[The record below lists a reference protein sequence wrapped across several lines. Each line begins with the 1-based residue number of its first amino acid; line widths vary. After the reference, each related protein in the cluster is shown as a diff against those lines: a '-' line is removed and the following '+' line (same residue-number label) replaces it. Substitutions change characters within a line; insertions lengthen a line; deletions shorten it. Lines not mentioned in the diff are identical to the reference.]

1 MAPPF
6 IQNVPMIACLAAGI
20 KHHNRTSPTKWYK
33 TWTFLM
39 GKIIEING
47 YMVDIFMD
55 CPAMFDYQRDP
66 GRVTTVTTQFRP
78 LPCCRHRGHKRRDLA
93 HPLEN
98 LLQGSSN
105 SFQGGSPRTEHRW
118 TSVKPRMALEV
129 HPSQICCDCSD
140 DICYKL
146 LQ

>member
-1 MAPPF
+1 
-6 IQNVPMIACLAAGI
+6 
-20 KHHNRTSPTKWYK
+20 
-33 TWTFLM
+33 
-39 GKIIEING
+39 
-47 YMVDIFMD
+47 
-55 CPAMFDYQRDP
+55 
-66 GRVTTVTTQFRP
+66 
-78 LPCCRHRGHKRRDLA
+78 
-93 HPLEN
+93 LEN